1 MSMKTKLL
9 YRHTILILMITFS
22 ALTVSCDFFA
32 DSDYDINI
40 MVTCNGGA
48 SDDFTVSYL
57 IDDKIP
63 LTFSLIGTNLMTVF
77 PAGNIKKA
85 MITAT
90 KSDTTSALTILV
102 FKDGEVDKNG
112 VATLASCVSGG
123 TTSCSN
129 TLVLNYEV
137 NKKDEDK
144 TKGTAAAGT
153 TEKKE

>member
-1 MSMKTKLL
+1 MKTKRF
-9 YRHTILILMITFS
+9 YRHTIFTLMIAFS
-22 ALTVSCDFFA
+22 TLVVSCDFFA
-32 DSDYDINI
+32 DSEYDINI
-40 MVTCNGGA
+40 MVTCNGGTT
-48 SDDFTVSYL
+48 DDFTVSYL

-63 LTFSLIGTNLMTVF
+63 LTFSFAGTNLMTVF

-90 KSDTTSALTILV
+90 KNDTTSALTILV

-112 VATLASCVSGG
+112 VATLASCVAGT

-129 TLVLNYEV
+129 TVVLNYEV

-144 TKGTAAAGT
+144 TKGTAAAGK